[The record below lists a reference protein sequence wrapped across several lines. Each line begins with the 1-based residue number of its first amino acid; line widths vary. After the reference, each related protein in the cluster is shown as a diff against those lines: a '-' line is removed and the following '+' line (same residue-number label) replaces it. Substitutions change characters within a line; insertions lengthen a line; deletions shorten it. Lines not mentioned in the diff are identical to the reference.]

1 MASITA
7 CEKNKI
13 RAERLSY
20 NIEKQGASRVCVMV
34 TDARKL
40 DDFFSFD
47 KVLLDAPC
55 TGSGTLDMCQ
65 KDAKERL
72 NQSSL
77 KRAARLQ
84 EELLVKG
91 LRLLKPGHEL
101 VYSTCSILEEENEA
115 VVRKALQKVKARV
128 IPIET
133 DAFSEVPL
141 LPVRIEGTMCV
152 CPDARYEGF
161 FVAKLRL

>member
-1 MASITA
+1 M
-7 CEKNKI
+7 KK
-13 RAERLSY
+13 
-20 NIEKQGASRVCVMV
+20 
-34 TDARKL
+34 
-40 DDFFSFD
+40 FHF
-47 KVLLDAPC
+47 
-55 TGSGTLDMCQ
+55 TLDKMLRY
-65 KDAKERL
+65 KD
-72 NQSSL
+72 
-77 KRAARLQ
+77 
-84 EELLVKG
+84 
-91 LRLLKPGHEL
+91 
-101 VYSTCSILEEENEA
+101 SILEEENEA